1 MSLAVSL
8 IDSHCHLDDTQF
20 DTDRQATIDRAIAAG
35 VRRMLAIGTGEG
47 PPDLEAAI
55 RLAEKYD
62 ILLATVGIHPQFART
77 ADRQTLDRI
86 PALLKHPK
94 VVAVGEIGLD
104 YHYQPIPKDEQHA
117 AFIEQMQMAHSARKP
132 IIIHTRDAWDDTYA
146 LLKQHWRPTG
156 LPCILHCFAG
166 GAAQAKQALEL
177 DCYVSFAGIVTYPKA
192 TDVHESAK
200 LIPLDRLLIE
210 TDSPYLPPVP
220 FRGKRNEPAH
230 VVHTARRLAELRG
243 EDFELIAAAT
253 TSNFQKL
260 CLPA

>member
-20 DTDRQATIDRAIAAG
+20 DTDRQATIDRAVAAG

-62 ILLATVGIHPQFART
+62 ILLATVGIHPQFALT

-117 AFIEQMQMAHSARKP
+117 IFIEQMQMAHSARKP

-156 LPCILHCFAG
+156 LPCILHCFTG

>member
-1 MSLAVSL
+1 MSLV
-8 IDSHCHLDDTQF
+8 DSHCHLDDSQF
-20 DTDRQATIDRAIAAG
+20 DADRDATIDRAVAAG
-35 VRRMLAIGTGEG
+35 VRQMLAIGTGEG

-62 ILLATVGIHPQFART
+62 ILLATVGIHPQYAVT

-86 PALLKHPK
+86 AELLKHPK

-104 YHYQPIPKDEQHA
+104 YHYPPVPKDEQHA
-117 AFIEQMQMAHSARKP
+117 IFVEQMQMAHSARKP

-156 LPCILHCFAG
+156 LPCILHCFTG
-166 GAAQAKQALEL
+166 GAEQAKQALDL

-192 TDVHESAK
+192 TDVHEAVK

-220 FRGKRNEPAH
+220 FRKNRNEPAY

-243 EDFELIAAAT
+243 EDFELIAAST
-253 TSNFQKL
+253 TSNFHRL
-260 CLPA
+260 CLPV